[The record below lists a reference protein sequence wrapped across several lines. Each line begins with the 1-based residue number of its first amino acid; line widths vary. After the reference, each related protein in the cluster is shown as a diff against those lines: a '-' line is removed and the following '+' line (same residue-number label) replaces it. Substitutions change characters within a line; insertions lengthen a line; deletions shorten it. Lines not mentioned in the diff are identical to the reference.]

1 MKSVYILIC
10 FLFSTVCFSQNE
22 LLAQNYFDKGDFEK
36 AVISYEE
43 LFKLQPTNGNYFQKV
58 IDCYQQLKQFEK
70 AEKAIKE
77 RLDKYNQASLLVELG
92 YNYQLQKDV
101 AKSKKY
107 YEQAIDKIKKNP
119 NLVYEIAY
127 VFERKIV
134 IDYALLSYE
143 TALQVDPKMNFNFQ
157 MAILYGQQ
165 GNTELMIEKFLTES
179 FVNQQNLNAIQN
191 QFTRFITE
199 DAQGNFNNLLKK
211 ALLIRVQKNQDIF
224 WNQYLSWFFVQEKEF
239 GKAFLQEKAIFKRN
253 PESFSNI
260 INLAKLAAE
269 ENDQETA
276 KEIYGFILENTLD
289 IELKIQ
295 AHYYLMKLKIEAASE
310 KDYSIINTELE
321 QLLKQFGISPYSL
334 LLQKMQAHFETFNLK
349 NPEQGKLILKKALEL
364 PLNQFQQADM
374 KMELADELLY
384 QEKYN
389 QALLLYS
396 QIEDDLK
403 NDAVGHE
410 ASFKIAKT
418 SYFQAD
424 FAWATKQVSQLKAA
438 STQLI
443 ANDALELFLLIND
456 NTVSDSTQTDLK
468 KFAHADFLIYQN
480 KTADALAAF
489 QTILKDHKTDD
500 IMPITL
506 YRIGKI
512 YEKMGDFTLAMA
524 QYERI
529 IKDYKDCIYVDEAYY
544 FLAEIANNQFK
555 DSEKAKSLYEQIIF
569 HHEDSIY
576 FTDARKKYRQ
586 LRGDKDL

>member
-43 LFKLQPTNGNYFQKV
+43 LFKSQPTNGNYFQRV

-107 YEQAIDKIKKNP
+107 YDQAIDKIKKNP

-143 TALQVDPKMNFNFQ
+143 TALQIDPKMNFNFQ

-239 GKAFLQEKAIFKRN
+239 GKAFLQEKAIYKRN

-310 KDYSIINTELE
+310 KDYPIINTELE

-403 NDAVGHE
+403 NDAIGHE
-410 ASFKIAKT
+410 ASLKIAKT

-480 KTADALAAF
+480 KTTDALAAF
-489 QTILKDHKTDD
+489 QAILKEHKTDE
-500 IMPITL
+500 IMPVTL

-512 YEKMGDFTLAMA
+512 YEKMGDFTLAIA

-544 FLAEIANNQFK
+544 FSAEIANNQFK